1 MKYALV
7 DCNTFYASC
16 EKVFRPDLKHKP
28 VLVLSNN
35 DGCVVAMSREAKALG
50 IPRGIP
56 LFKVEPLIKKHD
68 IAVFSSNYT
77 LYHDLSSRVMS
88 ILRDFAS
95 ELEVYSVDEAFLML
109 EGGNQDDLARLI
121 RGMVMTWTGIPVS
134 VGIGPTKT
142 LAKAANRV
150 AKKSPGGYFD
160 FCDSDSRIFLKELE
174 VGEIWGIGRQYQAFL
189 NKNGIHTALQLTE
202 QSDSWVKK
210 NLTMVG
216 LRTKWEL
223 QGKPSIEMEQAPPP
237 KKGIFSSKSF
247 SYPVTELLDLM
258 EAAADYGTTATEKLR
273 GQKSVCR
280 YVNIS
285 LMTNYFRK
293 GDRQYSN
300 AATIELAV
308 PSAYPPDIISAAR
321 RGLEQIYKKGF
332 KYKKIGIY
340 LTGIEE
346 ENSGQLDLFLKEDP
360 RKCRIM
366 ESVDRINK
374 KYGRNTVNC
383 MNIRETS
390 SWQMKREHLSPR
402 YTTSWE
408 ELPLISCK

>member
-1 MKYALV
+1 
-7 DCNTFYASC
+7 
-16 EKVFRPDLKHKP
+16 
-28 VLVLSNN
+28 
-35 DGCVVAMSREAKALG
+35 
-50 IPRGIP
+50 
-56 LFKVEPLIKKHD
+56 VETLIKKYD

-77 LYHDLSSRVMS
+77 LYHDLSSRVME
-88 ILRDFAS
+88 ILRDFSS

-109 EGGNQDDLARLI
+109 KGENQDDLARLI
-121 RGMVMTWTGIPVS
+121 RGTVMTWTGIPVS

-150 AKKSPGGYFD
+150 AKKRSEGYFD
-160 FCDSDSRIFLKELE
+160 FCGSDSRLFLKDLE

-189 NKNGIHTALQLTE
+189 NKNGIYTALQLTQ

-223 QGKPSIEMEQAPPP
+223 EGKPSIDMEQAPPP

-273 GQKSVCR
+273 KQKSVCR
-280 YVNIS
+280 FVNIS

-346 ENSGQLDLFLKEDP
+346 ENRGQLDLFLKEDP
-360 RKCRIM
+360 RKYRIM

-390 SWQMKREHLSPR
+390 SWQMKREQLSPR
-402 YTTSWE
+402 YTTDWE